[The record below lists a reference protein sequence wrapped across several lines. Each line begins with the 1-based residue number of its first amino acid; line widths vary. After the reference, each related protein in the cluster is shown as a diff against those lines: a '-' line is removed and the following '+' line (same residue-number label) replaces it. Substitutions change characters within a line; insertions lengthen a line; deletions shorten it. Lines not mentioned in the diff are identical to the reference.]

1 MRPLAVACFRAQILI
16 LRLTFPPAPAA
27 AVALFLLLRG
37 PVRFRR
43 LALPHDGA
51 AGDASSSAA
60 ACTLQLRQLLL
71 PRLTRA
77 QADEELFLVA
87 MEHHIAEHKVLSDV
101 CGVVMA
107 VTLLFS
113 EERPDA

>member
-1 MRPLAVACFRAQILI
+1 
-16 LRLTFPPAPAA
+16 
-27 AVALFLLLRG
+27 
-37 PVRFRR
+37 

-71 PRLTRA
+71 PRLTQA

>member
-1 MRPLAVACFRAQILI
+1 M
-16 LRLTFPPAPAA
+16 
-27 AVALFLLLRG
+27 
-37 PVRFRR
+37 
-43 LALPHDGA
+43 H
-51 AGDASSSAA
+51 
-60 ACTLQLRQLLL
+60 QLLH

-101 CGVVMA
+101 CGVVVA